1 MRREER
7 FTLCERV
14 STLITRFSAG
24 KLCLAITSGTL
35 GQGTLVT
42 LPGYPS
48 WKTVTLETTQI
59 WGRGF

>member
-1 MRREER
+1 MRGEEC
-7 FTLCERV
+7 FSAPGESLD
-14 STLITRFSAG
+14 SDLRFSAG
-24 KLCLAITSGTL
+24 KLCLGISSGTL

-42 LPGYPS
+42 LLGYPS